1 MNKGG
6 IGFHLIETGIVTQD
20 RIKVPLINGGKARKE
35 VTGRIGVMVIDED
48 AHQFVVDMPLLFIL
62 IEAI

>member
-1 MNKGG
+1 MEIG
-6 IGFHLIETGIVTQD
+6 IFTQD
-20 RIKVPLINGGKARKE
+20 RIKIPLVNGGKARKE

-48 AHQFVVDMPLLFIL
+48 AHQFVVDMPLLFVL